1 MPKTRSTVQLSWP
14 SNRRPNTSLLLAA
27 STVVLAV
34 TVAACSSS
42 TSTAHTSA
50 PASPSTSAPASATG
64 SALPSAASS
73 AAASAP
79 APASTSVAASAS
91 APAAS
96 ATGVGTAPVTLQ
108 IMVTTPDVALYTA
121 LGAAFHAKYS
131 NVTVKVSSQDYNSLV
146 TNAPRL
152 ISGGDVPDLIRL
164 ASFGNLVKDN
174 LITDLDPYAAAY
186 GWDQWP
192 QSQFASTRIASN
204 GTQRGTGALY
214 GVGPG
219 FGLTGVY
226 YNKALTAQIGMT
238 TPPATLAAFEQLL
251 AKAKTAGL
259 LPIMING
266 KDGGQI
272 FPLQNLDMDFAGG
285 TQQVENWIY
294 DTPGATI
301 NTPATVQAATTL
313 QQWAKDG
320 YFPSDVTSIDQTEAP
335 SDFESGKGVF
345 FPSGNWQAPGLDK
358 SAPGRFGFFLF
369 PPNTAGGSFSAMTAT
384 DLLAIPTKSKNAA
397 IAAAFLNFVQVDP
410 GARQDTL
417 TLGGVVP
424 AGPADAVAPTA
435 TAGSVVDATVSS
447 FQQLVKS
454 NGLADFLANATASI
468 QVNTLLP
475 QSQLL
480 MAGKT
485 SPPAFATK
493 LQSDYASA
501 LAN

>member
-1 MPKTRSTVQLSWP
+1 
-14 SNRRPNTSLLLAA
+14 
-27 STVVLAV
+27 
-34 TVAACSSS
+34 
-42 TSTAHTSA
+42 
-50 PASPSTSAPASATG
+50 
-64 SALPSAASS
+64 
-73 AAASAP
+73 
-79 APASTSVAASAS
+79 
-91 APAAS
+91 
-96 ATGVGTAPVTLQ
+96 VTLQ
-108 IMVTTPDVALYTA
+108 IEVTTPDVALYTA
-121 LGAAFHAKYS
+121 FGAAFHAKYS
-131 NVTVKVSSQDYNSLV
+131 NVTVKVSSEDYNSLV
-146 TNAPRL
+146 TDAPRL

-174 LITDLDPYAAAY
+174 LILDLDPYAAAY

-226 YNKALTAQIGMT
+226 YNKALAAQIGMT
-238 TPPATLAAFEQLL
+238 TPPATLADFEQLL
-251 AKAKTAGL
+251 ARAKTAGL

-272 FPLQNLDMDFAGG
+272 FPLQNLEMDYAGG
-285 TQQVENWIY
+285 TQQTEAWIY
-294 DTPGATI
+294 DTPGATL
-301 NTPATVQAATTL
+301 NTAATVQAATTL

-358 SAPGRFGFFLF
+358 SAPGKFGFFLF

-397 IAAAFLNFVQVDP
+397 VAAAFLNFVQVDP

-424 AGPADAVAPTA
+424 AGPADAAAPTA
-435 TAGSVVDATVSS
+435 TAGSVVAATVSS

-485 SPPAFATK
+485 SPAAFAAK
-493 LQSDYASA
+493 LQSDYASS
-501 LAN
+501 LGN

>member
-1 MPKTRSTVQLSWP
+1 VPKTRPTVKPSWP
-14 SNRRPNTSLLLAA
+14 SNRRPRNFFLIAA
-27 STVVLAV
+27 STMVVVA

-42 TSTAHTSA
+42 TKTAGTSASTSSSA
-50 PASPSTSAPASATG
+50 PAAASVSSAAPSASSAPAA
-64 SALPSAASS
+64 
-73 AAASAP
+73 
-79 APASTSVAASAS
+79 ASTSVAASAS

-96 ATGVGTAPVTLQ
+96 AVATGVGTAPVTLQ
-108 IMVTTPDVALYTA
+108 LMVTTPDVALYTA

-174 LITDLDPYAAAY
+174 LITDLDSYAAAY
-186 GWDQWP
+186 GWNQWP

-226 YNKALTAQIGMT
+226 YNKALATQIGMT
-238 TPPATLAAFEQLL
+238 TPPATLADFEQLL

-272 FPLQNLDMDFAGG
+272 FPLQNLEMDFAGG

-301 NTPATVQAATTL
+301 DTPATTQAATTL
-313 QQWAKDG
+313 QQWSKDG

-358 SAPGRFGFFLF
+358 SAPGKFGFFLF
-369 PPNTAGGSFSAMTAT
+369 PPSTAGGSFSAMTAT

-397 IAAAFLNFVQVDP
+397 VAAAFLNFVQVDP

-424 AGPADAVAPTA
+424 AGPADAAAPTA
-435 TAGSVVDATVSS
+435 TAGSVVAATVSS

-485 SPPAFATK
+485 SPSAFATK
-493 LQSDYASA
+493 VQSDYASS
-501 LAN
+501 LTN

>member
-1 MPKTRSTVQLSWP
+1 VPKTLI
-14 SNRRPNTSLLLAA
+14 AA
-27 STVVLAV
+27 FMMVIAV

-42 TSTAHTSA
+42 ASTAHNSA
-50 PASPSTSAPASATG
+50 SATPSASVTPAASAAASASAAGSALPAAASSASAPASA
-64 SALPSAASS
+64 
-73 AAASAP
+73 ASA
-79 APASTSVAASAS
+79 V
-91 APAAS
+91 
-96 ATGVGTAPVTLQ
+96 ATGVGTAQVTLQ
-108 IMVTTPDVALYTA
+108 IMVTTPDVALYSA

-174 LITDLDPYAAAY
+174 LVTDLDPYATAY

-226 YNKALTAQIGMT
+226 YNKALAAQIGMT
-238 TPPATLAAFEQLL
+238 TPPATLADFEQLL

-272 FPLQNLDMDFAGG
+272 FPLQNLEMDFAGG
-285 TQQVENWIY
+285 TQQVEAWIY

-301 NTPATVQAATTL
+301 DAPATVQAATTL

-335 SDFESGKGVF
+335 SDFEAGKGVF

-358 SAPGRFGFFLF
+358 TAAGKFGFFLF

-397 IAAAFLNFVQVDP
+397 VAAAFLNFVQVDP

-424 AGPADAVAPTA
+424 AGPADAAAPTA
-435 TAGSVVDATVSS
+435 TAGSVVAATVSS

-485 SPPAFATK
+485 SPSAFATK
-493 LQSDYASA
+493 VQSDYASA

>member
-1 MPKTRSTVQLSWP
+1 
-14 SNRRPNTSLLLAA
+14 
-27 STVVLAV
+27 
-34 TVAACSSS
+34 
-42 TSTAHTSA
+42 
-50 PASPSTSAPASATG
+50 
-64 SALPSAASS
+64 
-73 AAASAP
+73 
-79 APASTSVAASAS
+79 
-91 APAAS
+91 
-96 ATGVGTAPVTLQ
+96 VTLQ

-121 LGAAFHAKYS
+121 LGAAFHARYS

-164 ASFGNLVKDN
+164 ASFGNLVTDN
-174 LITDLDPYAAAY
+174 LVTDLDPYATAY

-204 GTQRGTGALY
+204 GTQRGSGALY

-226 YNKALTAQIGMT
+226 YNKALAAQIGMT
-238 TPPATLAAFEQLL
+238 TPPATLADFEQLL
-251 AKAKTAGL
+251 AKAKSAGL

-272 FPLQNLDMDFAGG
+272 FPLQNLAMDYAGSTQG
-285 TQQVENWIY
+285 TEDWIY
-294 DTPGATI
+294 GKPGATI

-313 QQWAKDG
+313 EQWSKDG
-320 YFPSDVTSIDQTEAP
+320 YFPSDVTSIDQTAAP
-335 SDFESGKGVF
+335 TQFESGKGVF

-358 SAPGRFGFFLF
+358 TAPGKFGFFLF

-384 DLLAIPTKSKNAA
+384 DLLAIPTKSAHA
-397 IAAAFLNFVQVDP
+397 SVAAAFLNFVQVDP

-424 AGPADAVAPTA
+424 AGPADAAAPTA
-435 TAGSVVDATVSS
+435 TAGSVVDATVTA

-485 SPPAFATK
+485 SPSAFAAK
-493 LQSDYASA
+493 LQSDYASS
-501 LAN
+501 LSN

>member
-1 MPKTRSTVQLSWP
+1 VPKTRLTATPSWP
-14 SNRRPNTSLLLAA
+14 SNRRPRTSLLIAV
-27 STVVLAV
+27 STVVVAA
-34 TVAACSSS
+34 TVVACSSS
-42 TSTAHTSA
+42 AKTASSTA
-50 PASPSTSAPASATG
+50 PPSTSAPAPSA
-64 SALPSAASS
+64 AVSAASS
-73 AAASAP
+73 AAASVP
-79 APASTSVAASAS
+79 APASTSAAASAS

-96 ATGVGTAPVTLQ
+96 AAAATSVGTAPVTLQ
-108 IMVTTPDVALYTA
+108 LMVTTPDVALYTA

-186 GWDQWP
+186 GWNQWP

-226 YNKALTAQIGMT
+226 YNKALAAQIGMT
-238 TPPATLAAFEQLL
+238 TPPATLADFEQLL
-251 AKAKTAGL
+251 AKAKAAGL

-272 FPLQNLDMDFAGG
+272 FPLQNLEMDFAGG

-313 QQWAKDG
+313 QQWSKDG
-320 YFPSDVTSIDQTEAP
+320 YFPSDVTSIDQTAAP

-358 SAPGRFGFFLF
+358 SAPGKFGFFLF
-369 PPNTAGGSFSAMTAT
+369 PPSTAGGSFSAMTAT

-397 IAAAFLNFVQVDP
+397 VAAAFLNFIQVDP

-424 AGPADAVAPTA
+424 AGPADAAAPTA

-485 SPPAFATK
+485 SPTAFATK
-493 LQSDYASA
+493 LQSDYASS
-501 LAN
+501 LGN

>member
-1 MPKTRSTVQLSWP
+1 VP
-14 SNRRPNTSLLLAA
+14 A
-27 STVVLAV
+27 ST
-34 TVAACSSS
+34 
-42 TSTAHTSA
+42 
-50 PASPSTSAPASATG
+50 
-64 SALPSAASS
+64 S
-73 AAASAP
+73 AAASAS
-79 APASTSVAASAS
+79 AHAASA
-91 APAAS
+91 A

-108 IMVTTPDVALYTA
+108 LMVTTPDVALYTA
-121 LGAAFHAKYS
+121 LGAAFQAKYS

-226 YNKALTAQIGMT
+226 YNKALAAQIGMT
-238 TPPATLAAFEQLL
+238 TPPATLADFEQLL
-251 AKAKTAGL
+251 AKAKAAGL

-272 FPLQNLDMDFAGG
+272 FPLQNLEMDFAGG

-320 YFPSDVTSIDQTEAP
+320 YFPSDVTSIDQTAAP

-358 SAPGRFGFFLF
+358 SAPGKFGFFLF
-369 PPNTAGGSFSAMTAT
+369 PPSTAGGSFSAMTAT

-397 IAAAFLNFVQVDP
+397 VAAAFLNFIQVDP

-424 AGPADAVAPTA
+424 AGPADAAAPTA
-435 TAGSVVDATVSS
+435 TPGSVVDATVSS

-485 SPPAFATK
+485 SPAAFATK
-493 LQSDYASA
+493 LQSDYASS
-501 LAN
+501 LGN